1 MIRIVTLIK
10 ARVAGGASQFQEL
23 PMVPASGTFRTDTE
37 DTETGLQ
44 VKSSLS
50 ARLHGA
56 TSQQRDLLLNGL
68 VVMLGFE
75 DGTTAYVGTD
85 DLPVHLKISES
96 DTLDISA
103 EHVCGVR

>member
-23 PMVPASGTFRTDTE
+23 PMVPASGKFRTDTE
-37 DTETGLQ
+37 DTEAGLQ

-56 TSQQRDLLLNGL
+56 TSQLRDLLQSDL
-68 VVMLGFE
+68 VLMLGFE
-75 DGTTAYVGTD
+75 DGSEAYVGTD
-85 DLPVHLKISES
+85 DLPVHLKIAEG

>member
-10 ARVAGGASQFQEL
+10 ARAAGGASQFQEL

-37 DTETGLQ
+37 DTEAGLQ

-56 TSQQRDLLLNGL
+56 TSQQRDLLQSDL
-68 VVMLGFE
+68 VLMLGFE
-75 DGTTAYVGTD
+75 GGSEAYVGTD
-85 DLPVHLKISES
+85 DLPVHLKIAEG

>member
-10 ARVAGGASQFQEL
+10 ARAVGGASQFQEL

-37 DTETGLQ
+37 ETEAGLQ

-56 TSQQRDLLLNGL
+56 TSQQRDLLQSGL
-68 VVMLGFE
+68 VLMLGFE
-75 DGTTAYVGTD
+75 DGSKAYVGTD
-85 DLPVHLKISES
+85 DLPVHLKIAEG